1 MAKTGVDIM
10 AFEIGKV
17 LLSRAGREH
26 ESPGAWAA
34 AAYEFADAMVQYR
47 KKRRPDYEPSPPKT
61 RPIAPRRA
69 F

>member
-1 MAKTGVDIM
+1 MATTGVDQM

-34 AAYEFADAMVQYR
+34 AAYEFADAMVEYR
-47 KKRRPDYEPSPPKT
+47 KKRRPHPSPPKT
-61 RPIAPRRA
+61 GPIAPRRA